1 LAFVAP
7 NAPFLPF
14 GIFNNRLKK
23 RWYKCRTEAT
33 CVAIRDVDFCWLA
46 IAGFRYPPRFAFR
59 NHSYRQT
66 TAMKYFISFLRR
78 EDGTTSVEYAVMLAM
93 ILGVLI
99 AGVMAVG
106 TQNGGLMGNN
116 NDRIGAA
123 MGS

>member
-1 LAFVAP
+1 
-7 NAPFLPF
+7 
-14 GIFNNRLKK
+14 
-23 RWYKCRTEAT
+23 
-33 CVAIRDVDFCWLA
+33 
-46 IAGFRYPPRFAFR
+46 
-59 NHSYRQT
+59 
-66 TAMKYFISFLRR
+66 MKYFISFLRR